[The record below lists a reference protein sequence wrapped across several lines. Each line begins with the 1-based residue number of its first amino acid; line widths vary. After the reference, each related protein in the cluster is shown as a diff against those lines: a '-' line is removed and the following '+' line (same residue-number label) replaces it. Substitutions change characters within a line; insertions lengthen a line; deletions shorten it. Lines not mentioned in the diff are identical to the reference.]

1 MTLDVGRL
9 ATLRQV
15 ALRGTMAA
23 AAKALF
29 VTPPA
34 VSQQLHELEK
44 EVGVVLLE
52 RVGRRVRL
60 TDAAVR
66 LVEHTEVVLA
76 ELDAAEAELQGLAS
90 TPAGVVTVGAFPTG
104 ASTFLVDAFRDLAE
118 SCPKV
123 RVVMVEGNPTQ
134 SLLWLRL
141 GEVDM
146 VLGYEYPH
154 VPLGD
159 DEGIDRRELLVDPLV
174 VLVPAGLFPAGS
186 EIGLDELSGRVWA
199 MAPAEVSYGLG
210 VRRACQAAGF
220 EPDVRFQTY
229 DVTVMEAMVAAG
241 LAVAV
246 VPRLALVAH
255 PLPDGVDVEEH
266 RLRGPDLARRVFVAT
281 RAGRAPSP
289 AVAATL
295 EAVVAASSIVADSIS
310 VAYVNGKD

>member
-1 MTLDVGRL
+1 MALDVGRL

-15 ALRGTMAA
+15 KLRGTMAA

-52 RVGRRVRL
+52 HVGRGVRL
-60 TDAAVR
+60 TEAAER
-66 LVEHTEVVLA
+66 LVERTEVVLA
-76 ELDAAEAELQGLAS
+76 ELDAAEAELQGLAAP
-90 TPAGVVTVGAFPTG
+90 PAGVVTVGAFPTG
-104 ASTFLVDAFRDLAE
+104 ASTFLVDAVCDMAGRFPL
-118 SCPKV
+118 V
-123 RVVMVEGNPTQ
+123 RVVMVEGNPTE
-134 SLLWLRL
+134 SLLSLRL

-146 VLGYEYPH
+146 VLGYQYPR
-154 VPLGD
+154 VPIAAD
-159 DEGIDRRELLVDPLV
+159 KRIERREILVDPLV
-174 VLVPAGLFPAGS
+174 VLVPVGLFPAGS
-186 EIGLDELSGRVWA
+186 EIELDELSGRVWA
-199 MAPAEVSYGLG
+199 MAPADVSYGMG

-229 DVTVMEAMVAAG
+229 DVSVMEAMVAAG

-246 VPRLALVAH
+246 VPGLALLAH
-255 PLPDGVDVEEH
+255 PPPTDRVEQH
-266 RLRGPDLARRVFVAT
+266 RLSGPGLARRVFVAT

-295 EAVVAASSIVADSIS
+295 DAVIAASSSVASSIS
-310 VAYVNGKD
+310 AAYVNGTK

>member
-34 VSQQLHELEK
+34 VSQQLDLLEK

-52 RVGRRVRL
+52 RDGRGVRL
-60 TDAAVR
+60 TEAARKLVR
-66 LVEHTEVVLA
+66 CTEIVLA
-76 ELDAAEAELQGLAS
+76 ELAAAEAELRGLAS

-104 ASTFLVDAFRDLAE
+104 ASTFLVDAFRDLAANH
-118 SCPKV
+118 PQV
-123 RVVMVEGNPTQ
+123 RAVMVEGNPTQ

-146 VLGYEYPH
+146 MLGYEYPH
-154 VPLGD
+154 VPLGAN
-159 DEGIDRRELLVDPLV
+159 EGIERREILVDPLV
-174 VLVPAGLFPAGS
+174 VLVPTGLFPIGT

-241 LAVAV
+241 LAVAI
-246 VPRLALVAH
+246 VPCLALV
-255 PLPDGVDVEEH
+255 
-266 RLRGPDLARRVFVAT
+266 
-281 RAGRAPSP
+281 S
-289 AVAATL
+289 ATL
-295 EAVVAASSIVADSIS
+295 DAVTTASSRVAASIS
-310 VAYVNGKD
+310 PTYVDG